1 MKKEMSM
8 RALSALA
15 TLTLVMSG
23 CVKEKTFSRTEPGTP
38 IRFDVSTGWENK
50 EMTRTEYSGRDENDA
65 LVSAGS
71 QYERI
76 DWVGGKDLIRVVCET
91 ASGGTV
97 LNGIGDDYVLGTPS
111 ADGRK
116 STAEI
121 APKSG
126 DGLRWGDGD
135 HYFYAFYPAP
145 GTESNYA
152 FRRNN
157 PVLKENV
164 YMAAAGNTAKV
175 SGVIPAVQE
184 AILESGTSTYKP
196 NMNYGYM
203 YAATKV
209 EAGDASG
216 SISLSF
222 LPLVTTLEFTLK
234 NFADSPITEKL
245 MRVELRSQS
254 TPLTGT
260 FTAELSTRADPVI
273 TTDGATGNSVT
284 INLPS
289 PGITLSETTPVR
301 FTFLTLPVEQTE
313 LSLVLSFGTDY
324 STKRTLA
331 LKDASLVTAE
341 NPNGWITADARKKV
355 YISNVAV
362 PGGDLWRYTLDV
374 TGNYTTSVPMAG
386 GDVNY
391 TVQSYRTSVT
401 NPSVKEP
408 VTWTTQYSVDG
419 GAWTTTCP
427 DWLQSFNT
435 TGPGS
440 IASPWEPD
448 EATLPANDTPMV
460 WEGSTT
466 PVATT
471 QATAR
476 DLSCYDIY
484 GNFTGG
490 VEGATPYNTANCYVV
505 GAPGWYRIPCV
516 YGNAI
521 KNGADNPASY
531 TGPASGANLMT
542 GGFLNHADAHI
553 TSPWIKDNK
562 AGTASDSP
570 NIVIDGATLVWQDKQ
585 GLITN
590 VVYDSDY
597 LYFKVSETDIFQGN
611 ALLAVKSGS
620 TIVWSWHV
628 WVVDNPE
635 TRLLA
640 KMMYSHPTVH
650 HSVQDPFLLL
660 GEDLGFCDSAFGSV
674 RSRFIKIKFI
684 QSGSNLERVV
694 TINQLGEISYNVT
707 YYQWGRKDPMQPGI
721 VNYGGSGN
729 LDKPLYDITGN
740 LITRPGNLTGRKN
753 IGASIQNPSAFITVS
768 SSTQGNWT
776 SRYDNLWNT
785 NASEVPS
792 SSLIGAAYN
801 SNYFTYIDNRDTYVC
816 KTVYDPCPPGFK
828 IPNINAFSGLSIS
841 GEDYPKA
848 SDYGASSRPDLTPSV
863 AAIEDFSTFNTV
875 LGLFFYYDQMDHS
888 KGTSFFNRTGS
899 RYSGSGNVGGVGL
912 WADHT
917 TASSCLSTSSGST
930 ERVIY
935 FTYGRSY
942 VFPHWTAE
950 RGYGFPVR
958 PIGE

>member
-1 MKKEMSM
+1 MKKEKSM
-8 RALSALA
+8 RALGALA
-15 TLTLVMSG
+15 TLALVLSG
-23 CVKEKTFSRTEPGTP
+23 CVKEKTLSLSEPGTP
-38 IRFDVSTGWENK
+38 IRFDVSTGWENQ
-50 EMTRTEYSGRDENDA
+50 ETTRTEYSGRDENNA

-71 QYERI
+71 RYERI
-76 DWVGGKDLIRVVCET
+76 DWVGGKDMIRVVCET
-91 ASGGTV
+91 SSGGTV

-126 DGLRWGDGD
+126 DGLRWGAGD

-164 YMAAAGNTAKV
+164 GMAAASNTAKV
-175 SGVIPAVQE
+175 SGVIPGVQE

-209 EAGDASG
+209 DAGDASG

-234 NFADSPITEKL
+234 NFAASPATEKL
-245 MRVELRSQS
+245 TRVELRSKS

-260 FTAELSTRADPVI
+260 FTALLSTGADPVI
-273 TTDGATGNSVT
+273 TTEGTGKSVT
-284 INLPS
+284 INLPNG
-289 PGITLSETTPVR
+289 GITLSETTPVR

-313 LSLVLSFGTDY
+313 LTLVLSFGSDY
-324 STKRTLA
+324 SKKRTLA
-331 LKDASLVTAE
+331 LKDASLVSAG
-341 NPNGWITADARKKV
+341 NPEGWITAGERKKV

-362 PGGDLWRYTLDV
+362 PGGDLWTYTLDV

-391 TVQSYRTSVT
+391 TVQSYRSSVT

-427 DWLQSFNT
+427 DWLQSFNA

-448 EATLPANDTPMV
+448 AATLPANDQPMV

-471 QATAR
+471 QAAAR

-490 VEGATPYNTANCYVV
+490 VEGSTPYNTANSYVV

-531 TGPASGANLMT
+531 TGPASGASLMT
-542 GGFLNHADAHI
+542 GGFLNHADVPI
-553 TSPWIKDNK
+553 TSPWIKDNVGSY
-562 AGTASDSP
+562 GT
-570 NIVIDGATLVWQDKQ
+570 NLVVDHAELIWQDRQ
-585 GLITN
+585 GLITE
-590 VVYDSDY
+590 VAYDSDY
-597 LYFKVSETDIFQGN
+597 LYFKVSETGIFQGN
-611 ALLAVKSGS
+611 ALLAAESAGG
-620 TIVWSWHV
+620 TILWSWHI
-628 WVVDNPE
+628 WIMDNPE
-635 TRLLA
+635 TRLVA
-640 KMMYSHPTVH
+640 KTMYSHPTVN
-650 HSVQDPFLLL
+650 HSVQDPMLILPM
-660 GEDLGFCDSAFGSV
+660 DLGFCDTAPGAV
-674 RSRFIKIKFI
+674 RSRNVRVKFI
-684 QSGSNLERVV
+684 QDVSGEERVV
-694 TINQLGEISYNVT
+694 TINQVGSIAFNVT
-707 YYQWGRKDPMQPGI
+707 YYQWGRKDPMPPEIISYSTTSIGLDATSVAFKQLYDLDGNAITQPTPFYKNVEGLI
-721 VNYGGSGN
+721 SIGTSIKNPFRFACSGN
-729 LDKPLYDITGN
+729 EGQAALAIPESQRVWSN
-740 LITRPGNLTGRKN
+740 
-753 IGASIQNPSAFITVS
+753 
-768 SSTQGNWT
+768 
-776 SRYDNLWNT
+776 RYDNLWNT
-785 NASEVPS
+785 NVTSAAGSVPQDIIVS
-792 SSLIGAAYN
+792 
-801 SNYFTYIDNRDTYVC
+801 
-816 KTVYDPCPPGFK
+816 KTIYDPCPPGFK
-828 IPNINAFSGLSIS
+828 LPNKNAFSGLTYS
-841 GEDYPKA
+841 GQNVGSGGA
-848 SDYGASSRPDLTPSV
+848 SDPRLTTNV
-863 AAIEDFSTFNTV
+863 AAIEDVYSWDVV
-875 LGLFFYYDQMDHS
+875 LGYFFYLDQTDKS
-888 KGTSFFNRTGS
+888 KGTFFMPRTGS
-899 RYSGSGNVGGVGL
+899 RNYYASTLSGLGRFS
-912 WADHT
+912 DRT
-917 TASSCLSTSSGST
+917 TATPISPNKLSYLTFGINYCQPFFNNC
-930 ERVIY
+930 R
-935 FTYGRSY
+935 GWA
-942 VFPHWTAE
+942 FPA
-950 RGYGFPVR
+950 R
-958 PIGE
+958 PIGED

>member
-1 MKKEMSM
+1 MKKEKSM
-8 RALSALA
+8 RAFGALA
-15 TLTLVMSG
+15 TLALVLSG
-23 CVKEKTFSRTEPGTP
+23 CVKEKTLSLSEPGTP
-38 IRFDVSTGWENK
+38 IRFDVSTGWENQ
-50 EMTRTEYSGRDENDA
+50 ETTRTEYSGRDENNA

-71 QYERI
+71 RYERI
-76 DWVGGKDLIRVVCET
+76 DWVGGKDMIRVVCET

-126 DGLRWGDGD
+126 DGLRWGAGD

-164 YMAAAGNTAKV
+164 YMAAASNTAKV

-209 EAGDASG
+209 GAGDASG

-234 NFADSPITEKL
+234 NFAASPVTEKL
-245 MRVELRSQS
+245 TRVELRSKS

-260 FTAELSTRADPVI
+260 FTALLSTGADPVI
-273 TTDGATGNSVT
+273 TTEGTGNSVT
-284 INLPS
+284 INLPNG
-289 PGITLSETTPVR
+289 GITLSETTPVR

-313 LSLVLSFGTDY
+313 LTLVLSFGADY
-324 STKRTLA
+324 SKKRTLA
-331 LKDASLVTAE
+331 LKDTELVTAE
-341 NPNGWITADARKKV
+341 NPEGWITAGERKKV

-362 PGGDLWRYTLDV
+362 PGGDLWTYTLDV

-386 GDVNY
+386 GNVNY

-401 NPSVKEP
+401 NPSVRQP

-490 VEGATPYNTANCYVV
+490 VEGTTPYNTANCYVV

-521 KNGADNPASY
+521 KNGEDNPSSY

-553 TSPWIKDNK
+553 TSPWIKDQGNGSY
-562 AGTASDSP
+562 AASMGNADL
-570 NIVIDGATLVWQDKQ
+570 IWQDHQ
-585 GLITN
+585 GLITQ
-590 VVYDSDY
+590 VAYESDY
-597 LYFKVSETDIFQGN
+597 IYFYVNPNNIFQGN
-611 ALLAVKSGS
+611 ALIALKSINTGS
-620 TIVWSWHV
+620 ILWSWHI

-635 TRLLA
+635 TRLVVKTL
-640 KMMYSHPTVH
+640 YSHPTVN
-650 HSVQDPFLLL
+650 HSVQDPTLILPM
-660 GEDLGFCDSAFGSV
+660 DLGFCDTAPGAV
-674 RSRFIKIKFI
+674 RSRNVRVKFI
-684 QSGSNLERVV
+684 QENTGLEKVV
-694 TINQLGEISYNVT
+694 TINQIGAVSYNVT
-707 YYQWGRKDPMQPGI
+707 YYQWGRKDPMPPGI
-721 VNYGGSGN
+721 INLSTTSSGTA
-729 LDKPLYDITGN
+729 LKKTLYQINGATYSCPSPFAGKQSIGN
-740 LITRPGNLTGRKN
+740 AIR
-753 IGASIQNPSAFITVS
+753 NPSTFIKRNEDNRR
-768 SSTQGNWT
+768 NWT
-776 SRYDNLWNT
+776 DRYDNLWNT
-785 NASEVPS
+785 NV
-792 SSLIGAAYN
+792 LQAA
-801 SNYFTYIDNRDTYVC
+801 TTTKPIDLVVC
-816 KTVYDPCPPGFK
+816 KTIYDPCPPGYK
-828 IPNINAFSGLSIS
+828 LPNKNVFSGFTLS
-841 GEDYPKA
+841 GDNYPF
-848 SDYGASSRPDLTPSV
+848 YTGIGTGTEVFLPLTPDDPVS
-863 AAIEDFSTFNTV
+863 IEDLSTYNTL
-875 LGLFFYYDQMDHS
+875 LGYYFYLDQQDHS
-888 KGTSFFNRTGS
+888 KGTIFMGRTGS
-899 RYSGSGNVGGVGL
+899 CYDLSGNIIGL
-912 WADHT
+912 GDYSDHL
-917 TASSCLSTSSGST
+917 TAT
-930 ERVIY
+930 
-935 FTYGRSY
+935 
-942 VFPHWTAE
+942 PAQ
-950 RGYGFPVR
+950 GYGNPDALNTLTMEGMSYLTFSSVKVHPFWQQSRSFGMPIR
-958 PIGE
+958 PIAEN

>member
-1 MKKEMSM
+1 MKKETSM
-8 RALSALA
+8 RALAALA

-38 IRFDVSTGWENK
+38 IRFDVSTRWENK
-50 EMTRTEYSGRDENDA
+50 EMTRTEYSGRDENNA

-111 ADGRK
+111 VDGRK

-152 FRRNN
+152 FLRNN
-157 PVLKENV
+157 PVLKENAQMTAV
-164 YMAAAGNTAKV
+164 SNTANV
-175 SGVIPAVQE
+175 RGVIPAVQE

-222 LPLVTTLEFTLK
+222 LPLVTTPEFTLK
-234 NFADSPITEKL
+234 NFAASPVTEKL
-245 MRVELRSQS
+245 TRVELRSKS

-260 FTAELSTRADPVI
+260 FTALLSTGADPVV
-273 TTDGATGNSVT
+273 TTDGTTGNSVT
-284 INLPS
+284 INLPNG
-289 PGITLSETTPVR
+289 GITLSETTPVR

-313 LSLVLSFGTDY
+313 LTLVLSFGADY
-324 STKRTLA
+324 SSKRTLA
-331 LKDASLVTAE
+331 LKDTELVTAE

-355 YISNVAV
+355 YISNVAI

-374 TGNYTTSVPMAG
+374 TGNYTTSVPMVG
-386 GDVNY
+386 GNVNY

-401 NPSVKEP
+401 NSSVKEP

-419 GAWTTTCP
+419 GEWTTTCP
-427 DWLQSFNT
+427 DWLQSFNA

-448 EATLPANDTPMV
+448 TATLPANDQPMV

-471 QATAR
+471 QAAAR

-490 VEGATPYNTANCYVV
+490 VEGTTPYNTANCYVV

-531 TGPASGANLMT
+531 TGVESGANLLT
-542 GGFLNHADAHI
+542 GKFVNHANAHI
-553 TSPWIKDNK
+553 TSPWIKDNSV
-562 AGTASDSP
+562 TINS
-570 NIVIDGATLVWQDKQ
+570 ATLVWQDHQ
-585 GLITN
+585 GLITE
-590 VVYDSDY
+590 VAYDSDY
-597 LYFKVSETDIFQGN
+597 LYFKVSEANIFQGN
-611 ALLAVKSGS
+611 ALLAVKSVD
-620 TIVWSWHV
+620 TIVWSWHI
-628 WVVDNPE
+628 WVVDNPAI
-635 TRLLA
+635 RLA
-640 KMMYSHPTVH
+640 IKNVYSHPTNN
-650 HSVQDPFLLL
+650 HSVVDPVPFL
-660 GEDLGFCDSAFGSV
+660 GEALGFCDTSAGAI
-674 RSRFIKIKFI
+674 RSRNVRVRFI
-684 QSGSNLERVV
+684 QDLTGNERVIS
-694 TINQLGEISYNVT
+694 INQLGQVSYNVT
-707 YYQWGRKDPMQPGI
+707 YYQFGRKDPMPPGI
-721 VNYGGSGN
+721 VS
-729 LDKPLYDITGN
+729 LQTTQQTLSIDKPLFNISN
-740 LITRPGNLTGRKN
+740 LSVTLSKVSGPINLN
-753 IGASIQNPSAFITVS
+753 IAIQNPFRFYYARGSVV
-768 SSTQGNWT
+768 NWT
-776 SRYDNLWNT
+776 ARYDNLWNT
-785 NASEVPS
+785 NITTA
-792 SSLIGAAYN
+792 IAAKAPAED
-801 SNYFTYIDNRDTYVC
+801 ILVC
-816 KTVYDPCPPGFK
+816 KTIYDPCPPGFK
-828 IPNINAFSGLSIS
+828 VPNAHVFSGFTYSGSSIGS
-841 GEDYPKA
+841 TSAEASPLMQGSVPVEDVNSY
-848 SDYGASSRPDLTPSV
+848 D
-863 AAIEDFSTFNTV
+863 V
-875 LGLFFYYDQMDHS
+875 LLGYHYYVDQLDPS
-888 KGTSFFNRTGS
+888 KGTIFFQRTGS
-899 RYSGSGNVGGVGL
+899 RDCTSGNIDGVGR
-912 WADHT
+912 WADYT
-917 TASSCLSTSSGST
+917 TAAPRLGISWIDPNLTQAVS
-930 ERVIY
+930 Y
-935 FTYGRSY
+935 FTMARNYI
-942 VFPHWTAE
+942 FPVTVNPRA
-950 RGYGFPVR
+950 YGFPVR
-958 PIGE
+958 PIGEE